1 MIIIWII
8 IFFVFIRYFILPQVS
23 LFFFST
29 HLLKWQQR
37 DSNHSHLVR
46 KPTLNHLVKLAFKW
60 FSCVVS
66 TYLCGVFDC
75 MLNSWVS
82 VYELSVCGFE
92 SRCCHLKF
100 HVNSFTFTIS
110 VFFGTRK
117 LLDRS
122 NINAE
127 ELTGVLQLSLHLPKL
142 ITNK

>member
-1 MIIIWII
+1 MFYPTFLY
-8 IFFVFIRYFILPQVS
+8 FFLVHIYLS
-23 LFFFST
+23 
-29 HLLKWQQR
+29 
-37 DSNHSHLVR
+37 DSNEIRTHSHLVR

-75 MLNSWVS
+75 MLNGWVS
-82 VYELSVCGFE
+82 VYELSVFWFE

-110 VFFGTRK
+110 VFFGTHK